1 MPYIGFLFGENYFS
15 FDYLL
20 AQLAKKMLLCS
31 HDMWM
36 DLAAC
41 NHTKKLLKR

>member
-36 DLAAC
+36 VWLLA
-41 NHTKKLLKR
+41 TTLKNC